1 METSRTRETHFL
13 IGVFLMCMCGLM
25 LQIMET
31 RILSIITYYHMA
43 FFAIGLAMLGMTAG
57 ALLVYYE
64 KLPVIVALSTIIT
77 WVMTCFAWATLL
89 SLVSL
94 LSIAITP
101 HFEPTLRFLSLWAI
115 TIVVLLPPYIL
126 LGIGVSLALTR
137 SPYPVARVYGVDL
150 VGAASGCLVT
160 LGLLS
165 YIDTYSAVIVV
176 AGLGAAS
183 AWFFEQAAQPAVATE
198 TRVSAWF
205 AKPTVALT
213 IIAAVALTNIWADK
227 SGLRPL
233 LLKGFIEP
241 TWALTEERWN
251 SFSRITLELRPKSP
265 ALLWSPSVIAP
276 AAQIEQGWLKI
287 DGEAG
292 TPIYRFDGDWEKME
306 FLRYDATALA
316 YKTRNQGRAAVI
328 GVGGGRDVLTASLS
342 GFRDVTGVEY
352 NPIFINLFRD
362 KYSRYSGADRIP
374 GLKLVVDDARS
385 WFARSQEKF
394 DLVQMADFRRLLSAD
409 QNCRT
414 TTYQPCAKPVI
425 GCIIKSSW
433 TQATSQN
440 MRCSSRLWAHVPPQ
454 NWSSLDV
461 SKASTFRP
469 PGIEILSSST
479 RFD

>member
-1 METSRTRETHFL
+1 MKPDRGKVAVMENPKTRETQFL

-31 RILSIITYYHMA
+31 RILSIITYYYMA
-43 FFAIGLAMLGMTAG
+43 FFAIGIAMLGMTAG

-64 KLPVIVALSTIIT
+64 RLPAIGTLSTIIA
-77 WVMTCFAWATLL
+77 WVMTCFAWSTLL

-101 HFEPTLRFLSLWAI
+101 QFEPTLRFLSLWAI
-115 TIVVLLPPYIL
+115 TILVLLPPYVL

-183 AWFFEQAAQPAVATE
+183 AWFFEQASHPAVATE
-198 TRVSAWF
+198 TRVTTWF
-205 AKPTVALT
+205 AKPTLALAIIAMVAL
-213 IIAAVALTNIWADK
+213 INIRADK
-227 SGLRPL
+227 LGLRPL

-251 SFSRITLELRPKSP
+251 SFSRVTLAMWPKSP
-265 ALLWSPSVIAP
+265 AFLWSPSSMAP

-292 TPIYRFDGDWEKME
+292 TPIYRFDGDWKKME
-306 FLRYDATALA
+306 FLR
-316 YKTRNQGRAAVI
+316 
-328 GVGGGRDVLTASLS
+328 
-342 GFRDVTGVEY
+342 
-352 NPIFINLFRD
+352 
-362 KYSRYSGADRIP
+362 
-374 GLKLVVDDARS
+374 
-385 WFARSQEKF
+385 
-394 DLVQMADFRRLLSAD
+394 
-409 QNCRT
+409 
-414 TTYQPCAKPVI
+414 
-425 GCIIKSSW
+425 
-433 TQATSQN
+433 
-440 MRCSSRLWAHVPPQ
+440 
-454 NWSSLDV
+454 
-461 SKASTFRP
+461 
-469 PGIEILSSST
+469 
-479 RFD
+479 